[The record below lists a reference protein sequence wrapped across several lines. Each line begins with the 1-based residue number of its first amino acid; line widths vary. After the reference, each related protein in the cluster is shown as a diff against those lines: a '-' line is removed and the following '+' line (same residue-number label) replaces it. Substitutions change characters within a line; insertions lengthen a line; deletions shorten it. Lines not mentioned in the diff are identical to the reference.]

1 MVKRLWFV
9 ITAAALA
16 GVFLGCQS
24 DVTEPAGATPGGMD
38 ELVTMI
44 QGYVTVLGTPQP
56 IAGAKVWA
64 QVDMPAPPSIIA
76 GSDYTDNAGWY
87 EILGSEEI
95 WAYYEGYDI
104 HVYAEHKGYRTGE
117 KVITAFSPDNI
128 PYRVD
133 FELVPE

>member
-9 ITAAALA
+9 TVAAILATA
-16 GVFLGCQS
+16 FLGCQS

-38 ELVTMI
+38 DLVTII
-44 QGYVTVLGTPQP
+44 QGYVTEF
-56 IAGAKVWA
+56 GAVKPLVGAEVWA
-64 QVDMPAPPSIIA
+64 QVDMPDPPSIIA
-76 GSDYTDNAGWY
+76 GRAYTNNAGWY
-87 EILGSEEI
+87 AMLGSEEA

-104 HVYAEHKGYRTGE
+104 HVYAKHKGYQTGE
-117 KVITAFSPDNI
+117 ETITAFSLDNI